1 MNRNSSLSLARIMQ
15 LAKYYV
21 SIEKEKFFIYSLVAA
36 IVIQLPYI
44 LMLIYYFADSDLS
57 HPAYQGFDV
66 ISFSLT
72 VLLLHIAPIMLTSN
86 LRGRQGCAMQL
97 TLPASDMEKFI
108 VRLLFCTIGALS
120 VILLAHALGVGIY
133 YATLKF
139 TGAADIHYGLMAS
152 YGLLVSMVNFYE
164 FFLLCYSCYFLG
176 AVYWKRHSFIKSF
189 ILHIVASPLLLMLTV
204 GLVDSLAPRFTS
216 EERHNFIVVLC
227 LLLLCAC
234 WWLIYR
240 KFRRIQIMWR
250 EKSLLLPILLL
261 LGIYAALYLLVK
273 WNDYKSE
280 FGNNNERLERITAVE
295 FPPFYKIGGDNI
307 QTTYA
312 FDELPSENFYAQ
324 LDSIAA
330 ADSSYWKKQEI
341 LRDSKNPDA
350 GTIEVWHYERYW
362 GRDLPVPD
370 DESYDWKALEV
381 TIYRGVKGFKTKYFS
396 WGWDL

>member
-15 LAKYYV
+15 LAKYYI

-44 LMLIYYFADSDLS
+44 LMLIYYFADSELS
-57 HPAYQGFDV
+57 HPAYLGFDI
-66 ISFSLT
+66 ISLSLT

-86 LRGRQGCAMQL
+86 LSGQQGRAMQL
-97 TLPASDMEKFI
+97 MLPASNIEKFI

-120 VILLAHALGVGIY
+120 VILLAHALGIGLY

-139 TGAADIHYGLMAS
+139 TDAADFHYGLMSS
-152 YGLLVSMVNFYE
+152 YGLLASKVNLYIL
-164 FFLLCYSCYFLG
+164 FLLCYSCYFLG
-176 AVYWKRHSFIKSF
+176 AVYWKRHSFIKSLT
-189 ILHIVASPLLLMLTV
+189 LHIVASPLLLI
-204 GLVDSLAPRFTS
+204 LVAWTLRFTS
-216 EERHNFIVVLC
+216 EYCHNFIVVLC
-227 LLLLCAC
+227 LLLLGAC

-330 ADSSYWKKQEI
+330 TDSSYWKKQEI

-350 GTIEVWHYERYW
+350 GTIEAWHYERYW
-362 GRDLPVPD
+362 GRDLPVPQG
-370 DESYDWKALEV
+370 EPYDWKALEV
-381 TIYRGVKGFKTKYFS
+381 TICRGVKGFKTKYYS